1 MNADEE
7 PEAIMARMQHVLSF
21 PDPLLN
27 VAMGNVVSAQLY
39 AQIDTQVGKHV
50 FTLVSKLQ
58 RGGALFAQTLA
69 HAPTPTAAAAA
80 AAAAAPVLAWRATSA
95 VPATTL
101 EQADL
106 RGGLRLEERRR
117 PRLRLWR
124 GRRWFRRAAVV
135 QGGGWCRRGALFKGG
150 SASGDVV

>member
-58 RGGALFAQTLA
+58 RGGALLAQTLA
-69 HAPTPTAAAAA
+69 HAPTPTAAA

-106 RGGLRLEERRR
+106 RGGLRL
-117 PRLRLWR
+117 
-124 GRRWFRRAAVV
+124 
-135 QGGGWCRRGALFKGG
+135 
-150 SASGDVV
+150 